1 MKKIKPFLAL
11 AAVAAVGAIVGGVE
25 IADITTF
32 LFGGSGVAM
41 AFAAVAGKPTT
52 DAVNAAD
59 SEDAGIV
66 DQDLSKDITLFNP
79 DRFPLDT
86 ITREYTRKRKPA
98 DSQKVK
104 YFQKSTKPFSDDLD
118 ASGFDSTTSAV
129 KGGSEGDAVKSY
141 QAPSSGGKNLIWVKV
156 ATPSTWRTK
165 DTLVM
170 RDLTIK
176 KKENESA
183 TFVKDVV
190 FQVTQKGTSALL
202 LTPISGML
210 NSEGTKFVV
219 PTFTAATKLY
229 RLGNAMS
236 EKDMTTEPF
245 AVYPDEYEQ
254 FCQNFMAQI
263 EETTFASITS
273 KKVDWDFNDM
283 EAENIYS
290 MRGEMEASFLFGE
303 KYEIKAG
310 SDTTLFTGG
319 ITRSIDKHLFYG
331 ELDSNGKR
339 INTKL
344 TKEMYTRW
352 MKDLFTGNNGSK
364 ERVLFSG
371 AGLIEEISLLRES
384 YKTMQNNTNMETY
397 LGVKCTS
404 IVSDFGTLKIVHN
417 PILDETGW
425 GSKGIAIDLEH
436 LYKKEFVPMKA
447 TEIDLRGSGQ
457 RNANAKVIQ
466 EVSCLI
472 LRHPDC
478 HAIIELAAA

>member
-11 AAVAAVGAIVGGVE
+11 AAVAVVGAIVGGVE
-25 IADITTF
+25 LSDIMTF

-41 AFAAVAGKPTT
+41 AMAGVVGTPTN

-59 SEDAGIV
+59 MEDAGIV
-66 DQDLSKDITLFNP
+66 DQDLSRDIALFNP

-86 ITREYTRKRKPA
+86 LTRELLRKKKPA

-104 YFQKSTKPFSDDLD
+104 YFQKSTKPFNDTLDSSVDSNTGSSDSAPANQHIAD
-118 ASGFDSTTSAV
+118 AGTS
-129 KGGSEGDAVKSY
+129 Y
-141 QAPSSGGKNLIWVKV
+141 IWVKV
-156 ATPSTWRTK
+156 DTPSTWRTK
-165 DTLVM
+165 DTLKM
-170 RDLTIK
+170 NDLSITEVVGTGDYFK
-176 KKENESA
+176 S
-183 TFVKDVV
+183 DVV
-190 FQVTQKGTSALL
+190 FQVTEKKDSALK
-202 LTPISGML
+202 LTPISGTK
-210 NSEGTKFVV
+210 NSSGKFVV
-219 PTFTAATKLY
+219 PTFTKDIILY

-254 FCQNFMAQI
+254 YCQNFMAQI

-303 KYEIKAG
+303 RYEIKNG

-331 ELDSNGKR
+331 ELDGSGKR
-339 INTKL
+339 INTHL
-344 TKEMYTRW
+344 TKEMYTKW
-352 MKDLFTGNNGSK
+352 MKELFTGNNGSK
-364 ERVLFSG
+364 ERVLLAG
-371 AGLIEEISLLRES
+371 AGLIEEISLLRET
-384 YKTMQNNTNMETY
+384 YKTMQNNTNMETF
-397 LGVKCTS
+397 LGVKCTA
-404 IVSDFGTLKIVHN
+404 IVSDFGTLKIVHD
-417 PILDETGW
+417 PILDEEGW
-425 GSKGIAIDLEH
+425 SSKGIAIDLEH

-466 EVSCLI
+466 EVSCLV

-478 HAIIELAAA
+478 HAIIELSPVA

>member
-1 MKKIKPFLAL
+1 MRKFKTIFAL
-11 AAVAAVGAIVGGVE
+11 AVVATVGAIVSGIEV
-25 IADITTF
+25 ADIMNF
-32 LFGGSGVAM
+32 LFGGGAAM
-41 AFAAVAGKPTT
+41 AFAGIVGKPST

-86 ITREYTRKRKPA
+86 ITREYMRKRKPA
-98 DSQKVK
+98 ESQKVK
-104 YFQKSTKPFSDDLD
+104 YFQKSTKPFSDTLD
-118 ASGFDSTTSAV
+118 ASVSGENTGSSDSVPANKNSSATST
-129 KGGSEGDAVKSY
+129 KTF
-141 QAPSSGGKNLIWVKV
+141 IWVKV
-156 ATPSTWRTK
+156 MTPSTWRTK

-170 RDLTIK
+170 RDLMVADIVGGTK
-176 KKENESA
+176 QK
-183 TFVKDVV
+183 KDVV
-190 FQVTQKGTSALL
+190 FQVSEKKDGILK
-202 LTPISGML
+202 LTPISG
-210 NSEGTKFVV
+210 TKASAAANAAFVV
-219 PTFTAATKLY
+219 PEFTASTILY

-245 AVYPDEYEQ
+245 AVYPEEFEQ
-254 FCQNFMAQI
+254 YCQNFMAQI

-303 KYEIKAG
+303 KYEIKNG

-319 ITRSIDKHLFYG
+319 ITRSIDKVLKY
-331 ELDSNGKR
+331 
-339 INTKL
+339 TKAGL
-344 TKEMYTRW
+344 TKEEYTAW
-352 MKDLFTGNNGSK
+352 MKSLFTGNNGSK
-364 ERVLFSG
+364 ERVLFAG
-371 AGLIEEISLLRES
+371 AGLIEAISLLRES

-425 GSKGIAIDLEH
+425 GDKGVAIDLEH

-466 EVSCLI
+466 EVSCLV

-478 HAIIELAAA
+478 HAIIEPAA